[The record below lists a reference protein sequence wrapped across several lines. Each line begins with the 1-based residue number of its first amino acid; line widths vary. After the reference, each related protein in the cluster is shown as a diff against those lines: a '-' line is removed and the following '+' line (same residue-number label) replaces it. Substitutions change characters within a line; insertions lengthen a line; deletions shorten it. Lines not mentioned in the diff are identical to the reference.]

1 MCVHVKVCVWE
12 DVRSVNSQEYQ
23 ELQSLY
29 EDSQL
34 QLKQVSPLSRV
45 SWFKKNAVAQ
55 LSASNKHI

>member
-23 ELQSLY
+23 ELHSLY

-45 SWFKKNAVAQ
+45 SWFKKRFGSVTCQ
-55 LSASNKHI
+55 